1 MINNR
6 VVATIL
12 ASGIVVAGI
21 AVGTAWAGGP
31 DGVVDNPPDLYEAVG
46 SGAFEDFVDGPDGLG
61 AIAGFRAF
69 GATAEEASASVIAAC
84 QAVGGQDCT
93 SDEVSND
100 NLCIASVADDNNDVV
115 AGGAGVTVEAA
126 RLDAVARAAANN
138 TPLGP
143 NSFVVISACP
153 SDTPPGVGRF

>member
-1 MINNR
+1 M
-6 VVATIL
+6 
-12 ASGIVVAGI
+12 
-21 AVGTAWAGGP
+21 
-31 DGVVDNPPDLYEAVG
+31 
-46 SGAFEDFVDGPDGLG
+46 
-61 AIAGFRAF
+61 
-69 GATAEEASASVIAAC
+69 
-84 QAVGGQDCT
+84 
-93 SDEVSND
+93 SND
-100 NLCIASVADDNNDVV
+100 NLCIASVADDTNDVV

>member
-1 MINNR
+1 MTNNR

-31 DGVVDNPPDLYEAVG
+31 GGVVDNPPDLYEAVG
-46 SGAFEDFVDGPDGLG
+46 SSAFEDFVDGPDGLG

-93 SDEVSND
+93 SDEVTNVS
-100 NLCIASVADDNNDVV
+100 LCIASVADDTNDVV

-126 RLDAVARAAANN
+126 RLDAVARAATNN

-143 NSFVVISACP
+143 TSFVVISACP
-153 SDTPPGVGRF
+153 SDTPPGVGRD

>member
-1 MINNR
+1 MTNNR

-31 DGVVDNPPDLYEAVG
+31 GGVVDNPPDLYEAVG

-93 SDEVSND
+93 SDEVTND
-100 NLCIASVADDNNDVV
+100 NLCIASVADDTNDVV

-143 NSFVVISACP
+143 ASFVVISACP
-153 SDTPPGVGRF
+153 SDTPPGVGRD